1 VAIEARDA
9 VGAKVSEAAAK
20 AERGEKLLAEAGT
33 ELEPPEASAKAF
45 EERCAADHA
54 FAILSAIEPGSDVP
68 AVSCAVTG
76 AADNGTITA
85 ARMRLN
91 AFQAT
96 ADRLADG
103 LAAAESKAPALAA
116 PSKRSPPPSSISPRS
131 APRASLSLRAASS
144 SRLSR

>member
-1 VAIEARDA
+1 VAVEARDA
-9 VGAKVSEAAAK
+9 VGVKVSEAAAK

-76 AADNGTITA
+76 AADNGAITA

-91 AFQAT
+91 
-96 ADRLADG
+96 
-103 LAAAESKAPALAA
+103 AAESKAPALAA

-131 APRASLSLRAASS
+131 APRARLSLRAASS
-144 SRLSR
+144 SRLSRGP